1 MMDLGSLVEILAL
14 LSIGHAMEE
23 DNPVFAERRLFESLF
38 NGYNREVMPKYNRSE
53 PITVSFGLKLRSI
66 DKIDE
71 KRQTFSIRSFKV
83 FSWLD
88 DVLKWDPGLFSNITV
103 IRVNGDRLWVPSVVL
118 YNAVEQYE
126 YTGKTVTV
134 HFDGHATV
142 WTDEKL
148 TVSCKLDVLTYP
160 FDRQSCT
167 LKFEPWYNNAA
178 EMKVTK
184 LDSPFLDDELSDYKE
199 NSEWTLLQIDTSTAV
214 KNHSGMLFSG
224 VLVTIDVQRKYLY
237 HVFYTAVPVVCTSLL
252 SLACFILPTENG
264 ERISLGVSLCLAL
277 AVLMTIVNTN
287 MPETSDQIAVFG
299 VYVALQLFWSVLTV
313 FMTSIS
319 AKLYYGRNTG
329 KEASRFLKLL
339 TPSTGAVAHKE
350 NVNQCNIMDDVRPTT
365 EIFTMKAVGSCE
377 EVGDSKG
384 QTLDSTYDEDV
395 WKLASRR
402 LDSICLA
409 MSVVW
414 SLILNIIT
422 ACVLFFR

>member
-1 MMDLGSLVEILAL
+1 MMDLGLLVEILAL
-14 LSIGHAMEE
+14 LSAGYAMEE
-23 DNPVFAERRLFESLF
+23 DNPVVAERRLCESLF
-38 NGYNREVMPKYNRSE
+38 NGYNKEVMPKYNRSE
-53 PITVSFGLKLRSI
+53 PMTVSLGLKLRSI

-71 KRQTFSIRSFKV
+71 KRQTFSIRSFKG
-83 FSWLD
+83 FSWRD
-88 DVLKWDPGLFSNITV
+88 DILKWEPNLFSNITV
-103 IRVNGDRLWVPSVVL
+103 IRVNGDRLWVPPVVL

-126 YTGKTVTV
+126 YTGKAVAV
-134 HFDGHATV
+134 HFDGQATV

-167 LKFEPWYNNAA
+167 LHFESWYNTAA
-178 EMKVTK
+178 EINVTK
-184 LDSPFLDDELSDYKE
+184 LDSPFMDDELGDYSE
-199 NSEWTLLQIDTSTAV
+199 NSEWTLLQIDASTAV

-224 VLVTIDVQRKYLY
+224 MLVTVDVQRKYLY
-237 HVFYTAVPVVCTSLL
+237 HVFYTAVPIICTSLL
-252 SLACFILPTENG
+252 SLTCFILPTEDG

-319 AKLYYGRNTG
+319 VKLYFSRNTG
-329 KEASRFLKLL
+329 KEHSRFLKLL
-339 TPSTGAVAHKE
+339 TPSTDRVAHKKS
-350 NVNQCNIMDDVRPTT
+350 VNQCNIMYDVRSTT
-365 EIFTMKAVGSCE
+365 EVLPMKTVGSCE
-377 EVGDSKG
+377 KVRNSKG
-384 QTLDSTYDEDV
+384 QTLDPAYDDV

-402 LDSICLA
+402 LDNICLA

-414 SLILNIIT
+414 NIALNVIT
-422 ACVLFFR
+422 ACAIFFR